1 MAAPALIEG
10 PRYDRARALSAACGA
25 TGPLRVVV
33 RREDEPA
40 AAALENVLDAPVAV
54 LGRDAAA
61 DIVLDDPQVSRRHA
75 VLLVVAGRV
84 LVLDL
89 ESRTGIDWAKS
100 GSSESWL
107 EPGDGIRIG
116 PYRIEAR
123 VEDDPAAGSWPEPAI
138 WPPGCRFPLSS
149 RPLAHDQLPG
159 LLLEFPAASGVEASE
174 WEMRSL
180 VSLVGSASGCKV
192 RIESAGL
199 SRYECALL
207 RTPRGPWAVGLGGRG
222 GLRERGVPC
231 RFLPLLDAEAFEVG
245 PWSIRPRV
253 RPPARRPSDR
263 AAVGLARRSSPRT
276 PARARTE
283 PELIE
288 QFGSM
293 QAEMLEQVRQSL
305 LTMGR
310 WLGEVHREEMER
322 IRAELAELRAAIA
335 ARDAAPG
342 GAVREEPAADAHRPR
357 SLEFEG
363 TPPCPDPAPVPD
375 AAAGEDLHRLLIGR
389 LERLQREQKRRWK
402 RMVQRPPGRDD

>member
-1 MAAPALIEG
+1 
-10 PRYDRARALSAACGA
+10 
-25 TGPLRVVV
+25 V
-33 RREDEPA
+33 
-40 AAALENVLDAPVAV
+40 
-54 LGRDAAA
+54 
-61 DIVLDDPQVSRRHA
+61 
-75 VLLVVAGRV
+75 
-84 LVLDL
+84 
-89 ESRTGIDWAKS
+89 
-100 GSSESWL
+100 
-107 EPGDGIRIG
+107 
-116 PYRIEAR
+116 
-123 VEDDPAAGSWPEPAI
+123 
-138 WPPGCRFPLSS
+138 
-149 RPLAHDQLPG
+149 
-159 LLLEFPAASGVEASE
+159 
-174 WEMRSL
+174 
-180 VSLVGSASGCKV
+180 
-192 RIESAGL
+192 
-199 SRYECALL
+199 
-207 RTPRGPWAVGLGGRG
+207 
-222 GLRERGVPC
+222 
-231 RFLPLLDAEAFEVG
+231 PLLDSEAFEVG
-245 PWSIRPRV
+245 PWSILPRV

-263 AAVGLARRSSPRT
+263 AAVGLARRSSSRT
-276 PARARTE
+276 PARARPQ

-342 GAVREEPAADAHRPR
+342 GTSREGPSAADAHRPR